1 MGPRGPPR
9 GGVAIDAPALA
20 REAGPGG
27 ARAKSSRV
35 SAALVVSKPG
45 IAAGVAV
52 AGLAGMALAGNGLPD
67 GRTAALGLGCIVAAA
82 SGAAIVNGLFDA
94 PLDARMRRLSGRV
107 AALRTVGERGALAVS
122 LALITGAL
130 AVSFRYLNPLAA
142 FLILAAV
149 LSYSL
154 LYTLYLKRRSPYGTI
169 PGGVPGALP
178 VLVGYAAA
186 SGRIGLSGI
195 ILFFVML
202 LWQPPHFWTLALKY
216 QEDYR
221 AAGIPAMPVALGESY
236 TRVLIFL
243 YAVALLPLS
252 LALWVF
258 GHCSGVFAGAAVL
271 LWAHFVGSCYQN
283 AVATR
288 RFGKAFGASIV
299 YMIGLL
305 VAVIVDAAAR

>member
-1 MGPRGPPR
+1 M
-9 GGVAIDAPALA
+9 LA
-20 REAGPGG
+20 REAGPDGE
-27 ARAKSSRV
+27 RAGIGRASS
-35 SAALVVSKPG
+35 ALVISKPG
-45 IAAGVAV
+45 IAAGVAA
-52 AGLAGMALAGNGLPD
+52 AGLAGMVLAGNGLPD

-107 AALRTVGERGALAVS
+107 AALGVVGERNALALS
-122 LALITGAL
+122 LLLIAAAL
-130 AVSFRYLNPLAA
+130 AVSFRYLNPLAG

-149 LSYSL
+149 LSYSF

-186 SGRIGLSGI
+186 SGRIGLPAF

-202 LWQPPHFWTLALKY
+202 LWQPPHFWTLAMKY
-216 QEDYR
+216 QDDYR
-221 AAGIPAMPVALGESY
+221 IAGVPAMPAAFGEPY

-243 YAVALLPLS
+243 YAVALLPMS
-252 LALWVF
+252 LALWIF
-258 GHCSGVFAGAAVL
+258 GYCSGFFAGAAVL
-271 LWAHFVGSCYQN
+271 LWAYFIRSCYRN

-299 YMIGLL
+299 YMMGLL
-305 VAVIVDAAAR
+305 AAVIVDLSAR

>member
-1 MGPRGPPR
+1 MGPGGPPG
-9 GGVAIDAPALA
+9 GGVAIEAPALA
-20 REAGPGG
+20 RDEGRVGPRAGSG
-27 ARAKSSRV
+27 RV
-35 SAALVVSKPG
+35 ASALVISKPG

-52 AGLAGMALAGNGLPD
+52 AGLAGMVLAGKGLPD
-67 GRTAALGLGCIVAAA
+67 GRTAAVGLGCIVAAA

-94 PLDARMRRLSGRV
+94 PRDARMRRLSRRV
-107 AALRTVGERGALAVS
+107 AALGTLGEKGALALS
-122 LALITGAL
+122 LVLIGAAL
-130 AVSFRYLNPLAA
+130 AVSFLYLNALAA
-142 FLILAAV
+142 LLILAAV

-154 LYTLYLKRRSPYGTI
+154 LYTLFLKRRSPYGTI

-178 VLVGYAAA
+178 VLVGCAAS
-186 SGRIGLSGI
+186 SGRIGLPAL

-221 AAGIPAMPVALGESY
+221 AAGIPALPVARGEPY

-252 LALWVF
+252 LSLWVF
-258 GHCSGVFAGAAVL
+258 GYCSGFFAGAAAA
-271 LWAHFVGSCYQN
+271 LWAYCVGSCYRN

-288 RFGKAFGASIV
+288 RFGKAFGATIV
-299 YMIGLL
+299 YMMGLL
-305 VAVIVDAAAR
+305 VAVIVDLSAR